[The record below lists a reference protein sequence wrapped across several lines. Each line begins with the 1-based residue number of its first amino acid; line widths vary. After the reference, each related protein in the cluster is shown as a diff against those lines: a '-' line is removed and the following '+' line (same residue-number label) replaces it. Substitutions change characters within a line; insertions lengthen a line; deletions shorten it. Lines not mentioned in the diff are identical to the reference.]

1 MTETRRGWYIPG
13 YQKGIA
19 MNFQNL
25 NYFLVTARELN
36 MTRAAAELH
45 ISQQA
50 LSSHILKLEEELG
63 CQLFDRGHGLSL
75 TYSGKQLKRSAE
87 QILDIER
94 QTITAIDD
102 INKNMR
108 GELRIGISH
117 TRGQAILPLVLPEF
131 SRSHPL
137 VELSVVEGSTEELEE
152 QLEHG
157 TIDLLFG
164 YVPFLLDTAET
175 VELMQEHM
183 LLLVPKALLQEKL
196 GPEEAERVLTEY
208 RKKTDISLFKDMPFV
223 LLQKGDRIRTLVDRE
238 FYHKGIDPKVTVETR
253 NIQTVFALCA
263 EGMGLTVCP
272 EIYLGSPY
280 TIVGPDS
287 YIRSKLEVLDFYGLR
302 NVDTFAI
309 GYNRERY
316 LSRTAADFID
326 LCTKACKTLA

>member
-1 MTETRRGWYIPG
+1 
-13 YQKGIA
+13 

-36 MTRAAAELH
+36 MTRAASELH

-50 LSSHILKLEEELG
+50 LSNHILKLEEELG
-63 CQLFDRGHGLSL
+63 CALFDRGHGLSL

-87 QILDIER
+87 QILDIQR

-102 INKNMR
+102 INKNLR
-108 GELRIGISH
+108 GELRIGIGH
-117 TRGQAILPLVLPEF
+117 TRGQAILPLILPEF

-137 VELSVVEGSTEELEE
+137 VELSVFEGSSEELEE
-152 QLEHG
+152 HLERG
-157 TIDLLFG
+157 SIDLLLG
-164 YVPFLLDTAET
+164 YAPFMLDTAET

-183 LLLVPKALLQEKL
+183 FLLVPKALLQEKY
-196 GPEEAERVLTEY
+196 GAEKSAGLLKKY
-208 RKKTDISLFKDMPFV
+208 REKPDISLFKDMPFV
-223 LLQKGDRIRTLVDRE
+223 LLQKGDRVRSLVERE
-238 FYHKGIDPKVTVETR
+238 FYHRGMAPKITVETR

-280 TIVGPDS
+280 TIAGPSS
-287 YIRSKLEVLDFYGLR
+287 YIRSKLEVLDFYGE
-302 NVDTFAI
+302 NTADTFAI

-316 LSRTAADFID
+316 LSRTAADFIE
-326 LCTKACKTLA
+326 LAEKACRQLN